1 MYVLIFL
8 PNDPN
13 SKFYSIVQKNFVQ
26 TIRAV
31 EETLGVTSRPDFT
44 FTPAGNMS
52 ATFQKA
58 AECNYS
64 DEVKSVL
71 RDSIPVLLQMILKYG
86 SPDMLFG
93 LFRPGNKALTTKYLY
108 LSPTRLR
115 LGPRTNSLLVAL
127 WT

>member
-1 MYVLIFL
+1 
-8 PNDPN
+8 
-13 SKFYSIVQKNFVQ
+13 
-26 TIRAV
+26 
-31 EETLGVTSRPDFT
+31 
-44 FTPAGNMS
+44 MS

-58 AECNYS
+58 AECDYS

-93 LFRPGNKALTTKYLY
+93 FFRPGNRALTTKYVY
-108 LSPTRLR
+108 FPHTTVLR
-115 LGPRTNSLLVAL
+115 IEDQHLLAAL

>member
-1 MYVLIFL
+1 MYVHIFL
-8 PNDPN
+8 THHPN
-13 SKFYSIVQKNFVQ
+13 STFHSIVQKDFVQ

-31 EETLGVTSRPDFT
+31 EEILGVTSRPDFT

-58 AECNYS
+58 AECDYS
-64 DEVKSVL
+64 DEVQSVL

-93 LFRPGNKALTTKYLY
+93 FFRPGNKALTTKYVY
-108 LSPTRLR
+108 FFPHDCS
-115 LGPRTNSLLVAL
+115 
-127 WT
+127 